1 MQGSKQYFPNAQR
14 GVSLSGL
21 IVVLAML
28 GVVAVFAMKVFPT
41 FIEYRAAKDAIVA
54 AKASGGTVKE
64 MQQSFYKNA
73 DINRIDSISGKDLV
87 FTKEDGET
95 DISFAYQ
102 KTIPLAG
109 NVSLLIDYAGTTAR
123 NGTVA
128 PKPDTAAK

>member
-21 IVVLAML
+21 IFVLAIL

-41 FIEYRAAKDAIVA
+41 FLEYRAAKDAIAA
-54 AKASGGTVKE
+54 AKATGGTVKE
-64 MQQSFYKNA
+64 MQQTFYKNA
-73 DINRIDSISGKDLV
+73 DINRIDSISGKDLM
-87 FTKEDGET
+87 FTTDNGET

-109 NVSLLIDYAGTTAR
+109 NVSLLIDYAATTA
-123 NGTVA
+123 NDGVVA